1 MKQKILVLLL
11 GAALCFSLAA
21 CGGADSSSEASVP
34 IASSVEQSSQTE
46 EAVSSD
52 VGEAVQTETV
62 ETDDFTLQYDAQFTY
77 NADSDSIV
85 FEQAK
90 SFVNILTGDSAA
102 GIVESTEETDW
113 ALLQHKSI
121 LSGLGATVEEGPTEL
136 QIGGKPALRSQVSL
150 NIEGIV
156 LDYDLVTFE
165 AGESFYGL
173 AYASVEGAP
182 DHEQD
187 FLNILDSVSFK

>member
-21 CGGADSSSEASVP
+21 CGSSESGTEASAP
-34 IASSVEQSSQTE
+34 AASSVEQSSQAE
-46 EAVSSD
+46 KAVSSD
-52 VGEAVQTETV
+52 VSETAQMETV
-62 ETDDFTLQYDAQFTY
+62 ETDDFTLQYDAQFSY
-77 NADSDSIV
+77 NEDSGSIV
-85 FEQAK
+85 FEQGK
-90 SFVNILTGDSAA
+90 SFVNILKVDSAA

-113 ALLQHKSI
+113 ARLQHESI
-121 LSGLGATVEEGPTEL
+121 LLGLGATMEEEPTEL
-136 QIGGKPALRSQVSL
+136 QVGGQPALRSQVAL
-150 NIEGIV
+150 DLEGIV

-173 AYASVEGAP
+173 AYASVEGSP